1 MSEVNPFSLAIN
13 DEDLADLKTRLSLTR
28 FPEAEP
34 VDDWTQGIP
43 LSYVRELVDY
53 WATEYDGR
61 RIEAFLNR
69 YPQFTTEIDGVSV
82 HFLHVPSPVESA
94 RPLVIT
100 HGWPGSVIEF
110 SKVIEKLTDPVSH
123 GGNEADAFHL
133 VLPTIPGYG
142 FSGKPTETGWGVERV
157 ARAWSTL
164 MLRLGYDRYLAQ
176 GGDWGAAITAS
187 IGVQD
192 PEHCMG
198 LHTNMPIVAPSGD
211 LLENLTEQEQDA
223 LKAQQFYQD
232 WDSGYSKQQST
243 RPQTLGYSLV
253 DSPAGQAAW
262 IVEKFYQWMDC
273 DGHPENVLTRD
284 ELLDNVMMYWLTAS
298 GASSAR
304 LYWESFGGGRS
315 MDDITVPAGCSMFP
329 KEIFKASKRWVES
342 RFTDLRYY
350 NVLDKGGHF
359 AAFERPDVF
368 VDELRKAFA
377 AMR

>member
-13 DEDLADLKTRLSLTR
+13 DDDLADLKTRLSLTR
-28 FPEAEP
+28 LPEAEP

-53 WATEYDGR
+53 WENEYDGR

-69 YPQFTTEIDGVSV
+69 YPQFTTEIDGVTV
-82 HFLHVPSPVESA
+82 HFLHVRSSIESA

-110 SKVIEKLTDPVSH
+110 SKVIEKLTDPLAH
-123 GGNEADAFHL
+123 GGNEQDAFHL

-164 MLRLGYDRYLAQ
+164 MLRLGYERYLAQ

-211 LLENLTEQEQDA
+211 LLENLTEQELDA

-232 WDSGYSKQQST
+232 WDSGIRNNRAPVRRHSAIHSST
-243 RPQTLGYSLV
+243 RPRARRPG
-253 DSPAGQAAW
+253 
-262 IVEKFYQWMDC
+262 
-273 DGHPENVLTRD
+273 
-284 ELLDNVMMYWLTAS
+284 
-298 GASSAR
+298 SSR
-304 LYWESFGGGRS
+304 SSTNGRTVT
-315 MDDITVPAGCSMFP
+315 DI
-329 KEIFKASKRWVES
+329 
-342 RFTDLRYY
+342 
-350 NVLDKGGHF
+350 
-359 AAFERPDVF
+359 
-368 VDELRKAFA
+368 RKTS
-377 AMR
+377 